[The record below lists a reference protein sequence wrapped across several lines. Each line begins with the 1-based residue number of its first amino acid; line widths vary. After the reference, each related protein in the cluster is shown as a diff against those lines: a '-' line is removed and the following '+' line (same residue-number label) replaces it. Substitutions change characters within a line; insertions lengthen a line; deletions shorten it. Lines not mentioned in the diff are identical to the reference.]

1 MKPENVFLVG
11 TGDGDAALQVK
22 VLDFGISKLGSA
34 HSSLTQTG
42 MVMGTPAY
50 MPPEQA
56 RGSRVDHRVDIY
68 AVGAILYRALT
79 GSKPFE
85 DLDPVATL
93 TAVIADEPRRPSTIE
108 RSIAPALELV
118 IQQAMAKNPDD
129 RYGSFAELEAALAEL
144 DPRGAEPPLQAG
156 RAQTPAAFASAAT
169 LVAESALGRGSGQ
182 GSDANMAAGARPRL
196 IVVAAGAALWLLAS
210 LLDAIANAVRVL
222 AGTEQL
228 TRSELVLSAV
238 GALALLIAPGVY
250 GLRYLLRRVWP
261 ITPRVIETASRLQR
275 ALLSSLC
282 AYALIALAA
291 RVLATFAYDGAAP
304 ALSPG
309 WSLIA
314 FVLASAAAVGSW
326 LLPQG
331 RKRR

>member
-1 MKPENVFLVG
+1 
-11 TGDGDAALQVK
+11 
-22 VLDFGISKLGSA
+22 
-34 HSSLTQTG
+34 
-42 MVMGTPAY
+42 

-108 RSIAPALELV
+108 RSIAPALEHV
-118 IQQAMAKNPDD
+118 IQQAMAKNPDE

-144 DPRGAEPPLQAG
+144 DPRGSEPPVQG
-156 RAQTPAAFASAAT
+156 RAQTPAAFASAET
-169 LVAESALGRGSGQ
+169 LVAESALRPGSAQ
-182 GSDANMAAGARPRL
+182 GSDANLAAGARPRL
-196 IVVAAGAALWLLAS
+196 IVVSAVAALWLLAS

-222 AGTEQL
+222 GGSEQL

-291 RVLATFAYDGAAP
+291 RVLETFAYGGAAP

-331 RKRR
+331 RKRG